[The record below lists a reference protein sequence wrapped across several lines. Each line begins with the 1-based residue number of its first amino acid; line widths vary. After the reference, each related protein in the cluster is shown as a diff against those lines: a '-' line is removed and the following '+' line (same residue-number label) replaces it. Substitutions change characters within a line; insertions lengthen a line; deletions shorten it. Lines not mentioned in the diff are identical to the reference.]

1 MQKLWKNWMIGENVK
16 ADYGEEKH
24 MNTIMFWEMI
34 GVPIVAWIFAMC
46 FVDGTKED
54 AIVLV
59 MVVFS
64 LLIRAVEEKLGKYA
78 KYFYIAIMPIWGAV
92 TIVVDHEGR
101 FGAIDHAYIWS
112 IIICVAGYD
121 FSVFK
126 LNILLTLG
134 CNVAAFILFPEAYL
148 KLHNLAVWIYIVLLY
163 LLALI
168 TALSVYKRLYRQ
180 EQTMQQIRLYKRQMD
195 IMQQTEKKV
204 RGLRHDMK
212 HHAQELSRLAKEE
225 RYEDILTYLRV
236 MGEFVENPNEYVV
249 SGNKEIDAICN
260 FLLEKAAN
268 EGIEVEAISDIPEE
282 LRIPVFELNS
292 ILGNLLE
299 NATEAAVRSEK
310 KKIQME
316 MYVKKGFF
324 HIAIVNSYDGIVLKN
339 GSEYASRK
347 EGKSHGYGLRNVQ
360 EILKRN
366 RGAMKIRHDKEMFR
380 VDVVLY
386 LDSKYS
392 YL

>member
-1 MQKLWKNWMIGENVK
+1 MQKIGENRM
-16 ADYGEEKH
+16 AEKH

-34 GVPIVAWIFAMC
+34 GVPVVAWIFVMC
-46 FVDGTKED
+46 FVDGKRED

-59 MVVFS
+59 MAAFS
-64 LLIRAVEEKLGKYA
+64 ILIRIFEERLGKYA
-78 KYFYIAIMPIWGAV
+78 KYLYIAIMPIWGAV
-92 TIVVDHEGR
+92 TIVVDNAGR
-101 FGAIDHAYIWS
+101 FGAIDHAYIWA

-121 FSVFK
+121 FSVFRV
-126 LNILLTLG
+126 NIILTLG
-134 CNVAAFILFPEAYL
+134 CNLVAFILFPEAYL
-148 KLHNLAVWIYIVLLY
+148 KVHHLALWVYIVLLY

-168 TALSVYKRLYRQ
+168 TAMSVYKRLHMQ
-180 EQTMQQIRLYKRQMD
+180 EQIRQRMRFYKKQMD

-236 MGEFVENPNEYVV
+236 MGEFVENPNEFVV

-268 EGIEVEAISDIPEE
+268 EGIEVEARSDIPEG
-282 LRIPVFELNS
+282 IPMPIFELNS

-299 NATEAAVRSEK
+299 NATEASVRSKEK
-310 KKIQME
+310 KLQME
-316 MYVKKGFF
+316 MYVEKGLL
-324 HIAIVNSYDGIVLKN
+324 HISITNSYDGVLLQN
-339 GSEYASRK
+339 GKEYVSRK
-347 EGKSHGYGLRNVQ
+347 GEENHGYGFRNVQ
-360 EILKRN
+360 EILKEN

-380 VDVVLY
+380 VDVMLY
-386 LDSKYS
+386 LNQ
-392 YL
+392 

>member
-1 MQKLWKNWMIGENVK
+1 MQKIWKIRMTGENVK
-16 ADYGEEKH
+16 ADYEEEKH

-34 GVPIVAWIFAMC
+34 GVPIVAWIFVMC
-46 FVDGTKED
+46 FANGTKED

-64 LLIRAVEEKLGKYA
+64 LLIRAMEKKLGKYA

-121 FSVFK
+121 FSVLK
-126 LNILLTLG
+126 LNIILTLG

-148 KLHNLAVWIYIVLLY
+148 KLHNLTVWIYIVLLY

-168 TALSVYKRLYRQ
+168 TALDVYKRLYRQ
-180 EQTMQQIRLYKRQMD
+180 EQIRQQMRLYKRQMD
-195 IMQQTEKKV
+195 IMQRTEKKV

-236 MGEFVENPNEYVV
+236 MGEFVENPNEFVV

-268 EGIEVEAISDIPEE
+268 EGIEVEARSDIPEG
-282 LRIPVFELNS
+282 IPMPIFELNS

-299 NATEAAVRSEK
+299 NATEASVRSKEK
-310 KKIQME
+310 KLQME
-316 MYVKKGFF
+316 MYVEKGLL
-324 HIAIVNSYDGIVLKN
+324 HISITNSYDGVLLQN
-339 GSEYASRK
+339 GKEYVSRK
-347 EGKSHGYGLRNVQ
+347 GEENHGYGFRNVQ
-360 EILKRN
+360 EILKEN
-366 RGAMKIRHDKEMFR
+366 RGAMKIRHNKEMFR
-380 VDVVLY
+380 VDVMLY
-386 LDSKYS
+386 LNQ
-392 YL
+392 